1 MTPELLQRVA
11 KCAPEWMGAEF
22 RTWRMRAYQ
31 EVVFT
36 SVHDDTRVSRDSYV
50 TLSNLDGNFNAQACF
65 VMMDAIK
72 HHPGFS
78 EGKMYEGATTFT
90 YECKVDRDLGYV
102 YATGHGSTRTEAIVE
117 AFLKVF
123 EKEEA

>member
-78 EGKMYEGATTFT
+78 ERQDVSKEAT
-90 YECKVDRDLGYV
+90 
-102 YATGHGSTRTEAIVE
+102 ATRVLRGDTLPFPLYSQVR
-117 AFLKVF
+117 
-123 EKEEA
+123 